1 MFSFTVLI
9 DLKSIKML
17 LKYPEINNNDGS
29 WVRLKFFLYKKV
41 KWNEVIAHFLL
52 TEKNFS

>member
-41 KWNEVIAHFLL
+41 KWNEGIAYFLL